1 MSVIVRRQLDVNALM
16 LAWPPCMMN
25 SNICQDHSS
34 HRSHRRTCVCKGV
47 SRELQAVLT
56 LVKMD
61 LCLSLSPFSLNL
73 ALGLVRSSH
82 WQLGAD
88 G

>member
-1 MSVIVRRQLDVNALM
+1 MSVIVQRRFDVNALV

-25 SNICQDHSS
+25 GNICRDHSS
-34 HRSHRRTCVCKGV
+34 HRSRRRTSVCTGV

-61 LCLSLSPFSLNL
+61 LSLSVSPFFPQSG
-73 ALGLVRSSH
+73 LGLVRSSH